1 MSFNSYLYSDRFRS
15 PRGLFDA
22 NLLCP
27 PGTWTND
34 FSLCSAQP
42 HLPPHLQSHLQPP
55 LPPHLQPC
63 PFSSQV
69 NRRQKHNT
77 PLSNDDSAYLWRM
90 RIYPNGSTKKS
101 CAGHISIYLEAIQ
114 TLFEKQ
120 NFFFRRSVQFKF
132 LLYRLIKSTSLTD
145 SSNRSDDNYNSS
157 STFSRHNSLIQDSS
171 KERPELIYEGSL
183 QKWDFEFHGINSTYG
198 FPTLGTFHDLFPF
211 DDININEVDLVVRV
225 HIYNNNSFLP
235 PFSDLSNP
243 FYPSDLCSSLF
254 SPASFEK
261 FFNSDSYYDVA
272 FTFENDDP
280 PVDIPSSSPPSP
292 TVDLNSSSD
301 SRSDSKSDSKSDS
314 RLVSRSD
321 SRIVSR
327 FDSRFDSKSLKP
339 SSKFV
344 RTIKAHRIILV
355 QRSEYFEKFLGGGW
369 KEGSL
374 KTIPI
379 KHIPFETFRSILYYL
394 YTFKLDDNLDFSILK
409 DVYTN
414 ADMMRLEQL
423 SQLVADRIIR
433 MVDYDNW
440 DQVLDLGWKSNS
452 FGSKLLLKNAAYDFI
467 HSHWSDIK
475 NTENMSSL
483 LHSATVDCIEELMEA
498 KMFGPPK

>member
-1 MSFNSYLYSDRFRS
+1 MDKTASTQTSIISEPLSIIQPPNSIVPLQHQQQPYVHSWTLRGFHELVRLMSFNSYLYSDRFRS

-55 LPPHLQPC
+55 LQPPLPPHLQPYLHSQPQVTNPTC
-63 PFSSQV
+63 PFNSQV
-69 NRRQKHNT
+69 NRRQKNNT

-132 LLYRLIKSTSLTD
+132 LLYRLIKSSQSTSLTD
-145 SSNRSDDNYNSS
+145 SSNRSDDNYHSS
-157 STFSRHNSLIQDSS
+157 STFSRNNSLIQDSS

-243 FYPSDLCSSLF
+243 FFPSDLCPSLC

-261 FFNSDSYYDVA
+261 FFNSDAYYDVA

-280 PVDIPSSSPPSP
+280 PVDLPSSPS
-292 TVDLNSSSD
+292 DL
-301 SRSDSKSDSKSDS
+301 
-314 RLVSRSD
+314 
-321 SRIVSR
+321 
-327 FDSRFDSKSLKP
+327 P
-339 SSKFV
+339 C
-344 RTIKAHRIILV
+344 
-355 QRSEYFEKFLGGGW
+355 
-369 KEGSL
+369 
-374 KTIPI
+374 P
-379 KHIPFETFRSILYYL
+379 
-394 YTFKLDDNLDFSILK
+394 
-409 DVYTN
+409 
-414 ADMMRLEQL
+414 
-423 SQLVADRIIR
+423 
-433 MVDYDNW
+433 
-440 DQVLDLGWKSNS
+440 
-452 FGSKLLLKNAAYDFI
+452 
-467 HSHWSDIK
+467 
-475 NTENMSSL
+475 NT
-483 LHSATVDCIEELMEA
+483 
-498 KMFGPPK
+498 

>member
-1 MSFNSYLYSDRFRS
+1 MDKTASTQTSIISEPLSIIQPSNGIITLQQQQPYVHSWTLRGFHELVRLMSFNSYLYSDRFRS

-42 HLPPHLQSHLQPP
+42 HLPPHLQSHLQPHLQPP
-55 LPPHLQPC
+55 LPPHLQPPPLQPHIHPQVTNPTC
-63 PFSSQV
+63 PFNQV
-69 NRRQKHNT
+69 NRKQKNNF

-120 NFFFRRSVQFKF
+120 NFFFKRSVQFKF
-132 LLYRLIKSTSLTD
+132 LLYRLIKTCQSTSTSSLT
-145 SSNRSDDNYNSS
+145 SNRSDHCHSS
-157 STFSRHNSLIQDSS
+157 STFSRNNSLIQDSS

-243 FYPSDLCSSLF
+243 FFPSDLCSSSLI

-261 FFNSDSYYDVA
+261 FFNNEAYYDVA
-272 FTFENDDP
+272 FTFEDDDP
-280 PVDIPSSSPPSP
+280 
-292 TVDLNSSSD
+292 
-301 SRSDSKSDSKSDS
+301 
-314 RLVSRSD
+314 
-321 SRIVSR
+321 
-327 FDSRFDSKSLKP
+327 
-339 SSKFV
+339 
-344 RTIKAHRIILV
+344 
-355 QRSEYFEKFLGGGW
+355 
-369 KEGSL
+369 
-374 KTIPI
+374 
-379 KHIPFETFRSILYYL
+379 
-394 YTFKLDDNLDFSILK
+394 
-409 DVYTN
+409 
-414 ADMMRLEQL
+414 M
-423 SQLVADRIIR
+423 
-433 MVDYDNW
+433 
-440 DQVLDLGWKSNS
+440 
-452 FGSKLLLKNAAYDFI
+452 
-467 HSHWSDIK
+467 
-475 NTENMSSL
+475 
-483 LHSATVDCIEELMEA
+483 
-498 KMFGPPK
+498 